1 MLDNLPPGFIA
12 ALIGLITALSGYITY
27 RTKTNTAQITEI
39 RTAVSEQAQT
49 TAQIAEIR
57 TAVSEQVQT
66 TAIIDPAANVAG
78 QWSPE
83 AKEALDKAVPP
94 GADIVKIDDA
104 PTYHIVYWRVKR

>member
-1 MLDNLPPGFIA
+1 MLDNLPPELIA

-39 RTAVSEQAQT
+39 RTAVSEQM
-49 TAQIAEIR
+49 
-57 TAVSEQVQT
+57 QT

-83 AKEALDKAVPP
+83 AKEALQKAIPP
-94 GADIVKIDDA
+94 GAEVVKVDDA
-104 PTYHIVYWRVKR
+104 PTYHIVYWKVKR